1 MSEHEVYLRPFLES
15 DLWLVDRA
23 ASDPTFSGE
32 FEWFGFQSSAELRR
46 RWSDDHLL
54 GSSPYN
60 LCVSLKDDDAPV
72 GWVNWR
78 DTDRA
83 GPGVYEIGVLIIPEF
98 RNRGYGT
105 VSQSQLIDY
114 LFATTTAHRVWAGTE
129 VANTAEQKALER
141 CGLRQEGLLR
151 EHHFRDGAWRDSYIY
166 AITRPE
172 NQDRLR
178 P

>member
-1 MSEHEVYLRPFLES
+1 MAVHDVYLRPFRES

-46 RWSDDHLL
+46 RWSDDQLL

-60 LCVSLKDDDAPV
+60 LCVALTADDAPV
-72 GWVNWR
+72 GWVDWR

-83 GPGVYEIGVLIIPEF
+83 GPGVYEIGVLIIPDA

-105 VSQSQLIDY
+105 AAQAQLIDY
-114 LFATTTAHRVWAGTE
+114 LFATTTVHRIWAGTE

-151 EHHFRDGAWRDSYIY
+151 GHHFRDGAWRDSHIY
-166 AITRPE
+166 AITRP
-172 NQDRLR
+172 DYDTR
-178 P
+178 PRA